1 MYNSKT
7 ALIIDAV
14 FAGFFTVLAFAV
26 GITNWGEP
34 YNELYFST
42 SFICCVLMKFIA
54 EKIENFKEN
63 K

>member
-7 ALIIDAV
+7 ALIIDAI
-14 FAGFFTVLAFAV
+14 FAGIFTVLSFAV

-42 SFICCVLMKFIA
+42 SFICCVLTKFIA
-54 EKIENFKEN
+54 EKYEKFKED

>member
-7 ALIIDAV
+7 SLIIDAI
-14 FAGFFTVLAFAV
+14 FAGIFTVLSFAV

-34 YNELYFST
+34 YNELYLTT

-54 EKIENFKEN
+54 ERVEKFN
-63 K
+63 KK